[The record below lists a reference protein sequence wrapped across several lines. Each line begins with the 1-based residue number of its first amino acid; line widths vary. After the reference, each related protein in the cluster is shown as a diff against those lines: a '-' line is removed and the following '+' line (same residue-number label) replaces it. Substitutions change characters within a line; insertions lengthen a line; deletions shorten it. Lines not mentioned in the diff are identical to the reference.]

1 MMICRIITTFIH
13 SPLAILTSSQGYS
26 IPLLKSSRVE
36 LFQLLHANF
45 SRHHLP
51 KIFWRKRGL
60 QSLIIRNL
68 HLSLLPPGKAVWNV
82 GGDAPH
88 AVGVTADVAGD
99 SHDEERVDGLLRPL
113 RFIQWM

>member
-26 IPLLKSSRVE
+26 IPLFKSSRVE
-36 LFQLLHANF
+36 LFQLLPANF

-51 KIFWRKRGL
+51 KIFWGKRGL
-60 QSLIIRNL
+60 QSLIVRKL
-68 HLSLLPPGKAVWNV
+68 HLGLLPPGVAVWDV

-99 SHDEERVDGLLRPL
+99 SHHEERVDDSLRPL
-113 RFIQWM
+113 WFIHWM